1 MENAHV
7 DAVMILGQIFDDNH
21 EYYDF
26 GGQNVTKQYVPCIYL
41 FNSIFNSCYLI
52 IIEIKLLVLQNS
64 NFGAYYNKSQTV
76 SAT

>member
-26 GGQNVTKQYVPCIYL
+26 GGQNVTKQYVFISL
-41 FNSIFNSCYLI
+41 IQYLI
-52 IIEIKLLVLQNS
+52 LTI
-64 NFGAYYNKSQTV
+64 
-76 SAT
+76 